1 MNYKTTLTLFIKNI
15 NNIIKKKMK
24 YFKVY
29 FAKYIF
35 FLFLG
40 FLLGNLFG
48 SFLNI
53 FNDLVIWN
61 GFIILILLLSEE
73 AISYLTY
80 HSTKR
85 ITFFRLNF
93 IDFYILKKKFSNY
106 FIYHFNNYIKLFY
119 RQKNNFSKK
128 ENINLYNFVKI
139 NFGKIKQYFFCKKLF
154 FIKSLNL
161 FKIGILLGFFV
172 DAFKVGS

>member
-1 MNYKTTLTLFIKNI
+1 MSYKTRLSLFIKNI
-15 NNIIKKKMK
+15 QHNIKKRMM
-24 YFKVY
+24 FFEIY
-29 FAKYIF
+29 FAKGVF

-53 FNDLVIWN
+53 FHELIIWN
-61 GFIILILLLSEE
+61 GFIIILIIIVEE
-73 AISYLTY
+73 LISYLTY
-80 HSTKR
+80 HSKKR
-85 ITFFRLNF
+85 TAFFALNF
-93 IDFYILKKKFSNY
+93 INLYISKKNVFLNSTLLFKKKLLNIFS
-106 FIYHFNNYIKLFY
+106 
-119 RQKNNFSKK
+119 SKT
-128 ENINLYNFVKI
+128 
-139 NFGKIKQYFFCKKLF
+139 KKVFLLRKKTF